1 MYCSSWRQ
9 RYPNKA
15 NNLFQEPNGNL
26 CNHTEL
32 KFQSRLSVNI
42 SVSYF
47 PRDQVWSG
55 LLCSEWRSTNRA
67 AWSWGRNFVQILA
80 EIFFSCC
87 SFAESNSN
95 FFQQETRHLK
105 KKKKFFFFSNLWWIQ
120 ARHKWKNVR
129 KSSPIWIWD
138 LNGEICLKQ
147 PLRSVDSSAIIQ
159 CWHCRSRR
167 QQSCG
172 KVGEV

>member
-1 MYCSSWRQ
+1 MVIYVIILNWSFNQDWVWISLFHISPETKYEADFSAVSEDPPIEPLELRKKFCANFSW
-9 RYPNKA
+9 NF
-15 NNLFQEPNGNL
+15 LL
-26 CNHTEL
+26 ML
-32 KFQSRLSVNI
+32 
-42 SVSYF
+42 
-47 PRDQVWSG
+47 
-55 LLCSEWRSTNRA
+55 LLCREQLKL
-67 AWSWGRNFVQILA
+67 FP
-80 EIFFSCC
+80 
-87 SFAESNSN
+87 
-95 FFQQETRHLK
+95 TRDKTFEEEK
-105 KKKKFFFFSNLWWIQ
+105 KVFFFSNLWWIQ

>member
-1 MYCSSWRQ
+1 MVIYVIILNWSFNQDWVWIS
-9 RYPNKA
+9 
-15 NNLFQEPNGNL
+15 LFHISPETKYEADFSAVSENPPIEPLEVEEGIL
-26 CNHTEL
+26 CEFEL
-32 KFQSRLSVNI
+32 KFSSHAAPLQRATQTFSNKRQDI
-42 SVSYF
+42 
-47 PRDQVWSG
+47 
-55 LLCSEWRSTNRA
+55 WRR
-67 AWSWGRNFVQILA
+67 
-80 EIFFSCC
+80 
-87 SFAESNSN
+87 
-95 FFQQETRHLK
+95 K
-105 KKKKFFFFSNLWWIQ
+105 KRFFFFSNLWWIQ